1 MKESVRLFVQMGVI
15 VVVGIPIVAYLWE
28 TLNQLLSLHVQPTR
42 LWISLPLLVVLWV
55 WLRWL
60 SRRAQ
65 DGMKTSP

>member
-1 MKESVRLFVQMGVI
+1 MKESVRLCVQMGVI
-15 VVVGIPIVAYLWE
+15 VMVGIPIVAYLWE